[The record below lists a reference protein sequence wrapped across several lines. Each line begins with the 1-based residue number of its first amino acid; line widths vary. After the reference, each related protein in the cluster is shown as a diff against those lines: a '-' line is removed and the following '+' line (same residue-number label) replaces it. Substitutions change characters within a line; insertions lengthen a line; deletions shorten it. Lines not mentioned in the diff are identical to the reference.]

1 MSIISLCNNCPDN
14 ISQLEIGMFNNS
26 DFQLLNNGNTVLN
39 FLLNDIKI
47 PLNNY
52 SSFEFSV
59 TSSDILSPTQVP
71 LIFGNVSPD
80 DKVKLLI
87 IKPIY
92 ESIVDYEQCIQWRP
106 LNTTAWY
113 NCGPIMILSGSEDNP
128 SNVGMTNK
136 IEQIEFQNTTGKT
149 ITLKILI
156 GV

>member
-92 ESIVDYEQCIQWRP
+92 ESIVDYEQCIQ
-106 LNTTAWY
+106 
-113 NCGPIMILSGSEDNP
+113 
-128 SNVGMTNK
+128 
-136 IEQIEFQNTTGKT
+136 
-149 ITLKILI
+149 
-156 GV
+156 